1 MKVSTNLAIVLLG
14 VILTVLPGRA
24 QTASD
29 PARSDAATPQTSAP
43 YQNRTDDRR
52 GFDWGWLGLIGLA
65 GLLGHRRTDNVSRG
79 NLNRE
84 PSTSRT

>member
-1 MKVSTNLAIVLLG
+1 MNLSSMLTALLA
-14 VILTVLPGRA
+14 VILTLVPVRA

-43 YQNRTDDRR
+43 YQNRTDERR

-65 GLLGHRRTDNVSRG
+65 GLLGHRRSVNVSSRT
-79 NLNRE
+79 LNRE
-84 PSTSRT
+84 PSTGRT